1 MAARRTRSS
10 RTGYTAL
17 DIQVH
22 DQDKPADNS
31 LVPNT
36 MPGSCRI
43 EDTRHGNYGSDDQQ
57 NQADQSVFGDDAG
70 IRTHRPYG
78 VCIHASRESHRS
90 TSIHAQAIQQS
101 FRMLR
106 TGPYRVDDVTGAIS
120 GKHRPRMGEQSAY
133 RVKTLVDSHEER
145 SGCRPASAQSQSHT
159 QR

>member
-1 MAARRTRSS
+1 
-10 RTGYTAL
+10 
-17 DIQVH
+17 
-22 DQDKPADNS
+22 
-31 LVPNT
+31 
-36 MPGSCRI
+36 MPGGCRI
-43 EDTRHGNYGSDDQQ
+43 EDARHGNYGSDDQQ

-78 VCIHASRESHRS
+78 VRIHASRESHRS

-106 TGPYRVDDVTGAIS
+106 AGPYRVDDVTGAIS

-145 SGCRPASAQSQSHT
+145 SGCRLASSQSQSHT